1 VEAYLVTDL
10 VDLALAKPDNPEL
23 RLEKMFDWYFAQ
35 ELEVVK
41 WALGAASAILVA
53 LLPALIDPSKFNFE
67 FPAERRWLVYIP
79 VNVAWLALIT
89 IFFCIALA
97 SLKLK
102 AMSERTQ
109 LYVPSLEIVLSI
121 TGRRTP

>member
-1 VEAYLVTDL
+1 
-10 VDLALAKPDNPEL
+10 
-23 RLEKMFDWYFAQ
+23 
-35 ELEVVK
+35 
-41 WALGAASAILVA
+41 
-53 LLPALIDPSKFNFE
+53 
-67 FPAERRWLVYIP
+67 